1 MRSIFNFIKQ
11 GWFISLLGVIALSAI
26 IFFVFPLLLGDNE
39 NLNTII
45 YVSIAILFSIWTIV
59 YLIKYLKARRRNKAL
74 LDEMVE
80 EEIEIDPVQTQV
92 DDELNVLNDRLG
104 EALTELQGSKF
115 KTKNGDSKYL
125 YQLPW
130 YVILGPPGS
139 GKTTLLKNSNL
150 DSPLSEKF
158 GREAISGVGG
168 TRNCD
173 WWFAEE
179 AVLLDTAGRYTTQD
193 SNKEVDQKA
202 WLGFLNM
209 LKKNRP
215 RRPING
221 IIIAISLDELL
232 TSQRLLKHAKEI
244 RKRLQELYEQFNLT
258 LPVYLT
264 ITKSD
269 LLSGFSEFFYDLEQ
283 DERSQV
289 WGITF
294 TENNKAVSS
303 TLPLIE
309 TELNEL
315 EEQLHKK
322 VIYKLEKEIDLE
334 RRKKI
339 YAFPQQ
345 FGSIKNTINS
355 FANEIFSSSRY
366 QHEILLRGI
375 YFTSAEQTGTPID
388 KLLSTLSH
396 VFGFEQKPSTPF
408 QSVGKSY
415 FINNLLNKVIFQ
427 EADLAGVDEKHEKRK
442 KWIQRTALAS
452 ALLTI
457 LVGAGFW
464 FTSYSKN
471 NVYTEVVNK
480 NTSTLKDTLQNSTD
494 KGDLATAS
502 AILNRARNL
511 ATPQPEFL
519 ATLGLD
525 QKERLISEANNTYQD
540 LLKSRLLPQVVK
552 VLEEE
557 LLSNTSGTAKLFK
570 TLKSYLILSANHDEH
585 FEANKELI
593 KEIVNKAW
601 YRDYATSLS
610 PEQLNALSK
619 HMNIL
624 LITRPTQLS
633 QPLNK
638 DLISQTRAILERSK
652 LSGLVY
658 NQVKAQLLS
667 DSKLP
672 SFVLAGSRGVVPNAR
687 NVFQR
692 KSGTPLEEGIPGFYT
707 YNGYREFRKVSGE
720 LVESFLSDNWVLGN
734 ELAKVNLLDTQLEV
748 VGLYL
753 DEYQDVWDNLLQDIK
768 IKSPTSLKHAA
779 EITNILADPIQSPI
793 TRLLDEV
800 VEQTYLSKPLE
811 DSTGAG
817 SALGGKVAKQ
827 AAKQI
832 GFRAAS
838 RAGMVGQ
845 ILESSVST
853 EDLEKLAKSKTGKS
867 FDIVSAQFY
876 KIRRLRQTEN
886 GMDNF
891 DSTMKRLDGLS
902 TSLRNLTGTLA
913 DEMRNEQQRTVAQDL
928 EVLKT
933 IALRQPAPLGAWLL
947 EVRAE
952 IVSLLSGSVK
962 GTLNTQWK
970 TNISSFC
977 QSKLQGRY
985 PLQHNSP
992 RDIAIDD
999 FSDFFGPNGRIEVF
1013 FKQNLASS
1021 IDRTGEIWK
1030 WRGTGSSPISEDSLK
1045 QFQRADRIRKSFFPR
1060 GSQIPRINFTIKPV
1074 KISDNLS
1081 RVTLDVDG
1089 TSIVY
1094 ENGRANPVAMKW
1106 PGPKHAGYVSLESDN
1121 ADTGASSSGSK
1132 EGPWAIYQM
1141 FTRKGALK
1149 KIDDHNYR
1157 LIFQEGLN
1165 YMEFQ
1170 VSTTS
1175 SDNSFNILSDLTRF
1189 RCPKDLAK

>member
-1 MRSIFNFIKQ
+1 MRSILNFIKQ
-11 GWFISLLGVIALSAI
+11 GWFISLLGVIVLSAI
-26 IFFVFPLLLGDNE
+26 IFFVLPLFFGDYE
-39 NLNTII
+39 KINLII
-45 YVSIAILFSIWTIV
+45 YISIAVIFTIWAII
-59 YLIKYLKARRRNKAL
+59 YLVKYLKARKKNKEL
-74 LDEMVE
+74 LEDIAEDEPEV
-80 EEIEIDPVQTQV
+80 DPVQMQV
-92 DDELNVLNDRLG
+92 DDELGVLQGRLG

-115 KTKNGDSKYL
+115 KTHNGDSKYL

-130 YVILGPPGS
+130 YVIIGPPGS

-150 DSPLSEKF
+150 DSPLSDKF

-202 WLGFLNM
+202 WLGFLSM

-269 LLSGFSEFFYDLEQ
+269 LLSGFSEFFYDLEK

-294 TENNKAVSS
+294 TEDNKALS
-303 TLPLIE
+303 TPLPLVE
-309 TELNEL
+309 AELNEL

-322 VIYKLEKEIDLE
+322 VVYKLEKEIDLE

-345 FGSIKNTINS
+345 FGSIKKTVNS
-355 FANEIFSSSRY
+355 FVDEIFSSSRY

-427 EADLAGVDEKHEKRK
+427 EADLVGVDEKHENRKR
-442 KWIQRTALAS
+442 WFQRTALAT
-452 ALLTI
+452 ALLTT
-457 LVGAGFW
+457 LTGAGLW
-464 FTSYSKN
+464 FTSYTKN
-471 NVYTEVVNK
+471 NSYTDIVFK
-480 NTSTLKDTLQNSTD
+480 NTETLKETLENSREKD
-494 KGDLATAS
+494 DLVTAT

-511 ATPQPEFL
+511 ATPQPELL

-525 QKERLISEANNTYQD
+525 QKERLISEANNTYHD
-540 LLKSRLLPQVVK
+540 LLKSRLLPQIVK

-557 LLSNTSGTAKLFK
+557 LLNNKTSTANLFK
-570 TLKSYLILSANHDEH
+570 SLKSYLILSANHDEH
-585 FEANKELI
+585 FSANKDLI
-593 KEIVNKAW
+593 KEIVKKAW

-610 PEQLNALSK
+610 PEQLSALGQ
-619 HMNIL
+619 HMNVL
-624 LITRPTQLS
+624 LETRPTQLP
-633 QPLNK
+633 QPLDK
-638 DLISQTRAILERSK
+638 ALISQTRAILETSK
-652 LSGLVY
+652 LSGLIY
-658 NQVKAQLLS
+658 NQVKSQLLS
-667 DSKLP
+667 SSKLP

-687 NVFQR
+687 SVFQR

-707 YNGYREFRKVSGE
+707 YNGYREFRKVSGD
-720 LVESFLSDNWVLGN
+720 LVESFLADNWVLGN
-734 ELAKVNLLDTQLEV
+734 ELAKVNLVDTQLEV

-753 DEYQDVWDNLLQDIK
+753 EEYQDEWNNLLQDVK
-768 IKSPTSLKHAA
+768 IKSPSSLKHAA
-779 EITNILADPIQSPI
+779 EITNILADPVQSPI

-800 VEQTYLSKPLE
+800 VKQTYLSKPLE
-811 DSTGAG
+811 DAASPGGAV
-817 SALGGKVAKQ
+817 GGKVAKQ
-827 AAKQI
+827 TAKQLGYI
-832 GFRAAS
+832 AAANTG
-838 RAGMVGQ
+838 RIGQ
-845 ILESSVST
+845 ILESSIST
-853 EDLEKLAKSKTGKS
+853 DDLESLAKKKTGKS

-876 KIRRLRQTEN
+876 KIRRLRSEEGGQTFN
-886 GMDNF
+886 DAI
-891 DSTMKRLDGLS
+891 KRLDGLS
-902 TSLRNLTGTLA
+902 TSLRILTGTLA
-913 DEMRNEQQRTVAQDL
+913 DEMRNEQQRTVANDL
-928 EVLKT
+928 ETLKT

-952 IVSLLSGSVK
+952 IVSLLSGNVK
-962 GTLNTQWK
+962 GILNTQWK

-977 QSKLQGRY
+977 QGKLQGRY

-992 RDIAIDD
+992 KDIAIDD
-999 FSDFFGPNGRIEVF
+999 FSEFFGPNGRIEVF

-1021 IDRTGEIWK
+1021 IDRTSSIWK
-1030 WRGTGSSPISEDSLK
+1030 WRGTGPSPISDETLS
-1045 QFQRADRIRKSFFPR
+1045 QFQRADRIKKSFFPR
-1060 GSQIPRINFTIKPV
+1060 GSQIPTISFTIKPV

-1089 TSIVY
+1089 TSLVY

-1141 FTRKGALK
+1141 FTRKGRLIK
-1149 KIDDHNYR
+1149 KDDHTYR
-1157 LIFQEGLN
+1157 LIFKEGLN
-1165 YMEFQ
+1165 YIEFQ

-1175 SDNSFNILSDLTRF
+1175 SDNSFNMLSDLTKF
-1189 RCPKDLAK
+1189 RCPTDLAK

>member
-1 MRSIFNFIKQ
+1 M
-11 GWFISLLGVIALSAI
+11 
-26 IFFVFPLLLGDNE
+26 
-39 NLNTII
+39 
-45 YVSIAILFSIWTIV
+45 FSIWAIV
-59 YLIKYLKARRRNKAL
+59 YLVKYLKARKKNKEL
-74 LDEMVE
+74 LEDIAE
-80 EEIEIDPVQTQV
+80 EEPEIDPIQMQV
-92 DDELNVLNDRLG
+92 DDELGVLQGRLG

-115 KTKNGDSKYL
+115 KTHNGDSKYL

-130 YVILGPPGS
+130 YVIIGPPGS

-202 WLGFLNM
+202 WLGFLSM

-269 LLSGFSEFFYDLEQ
+269 LLSGFSEFFYDLEK

-294 TENNKAVSS
+294 TEDNKALS
-303 TLPLIE
+303 TPLPLVE
-309 TELNEL
+309 AELNEL

-322 VIYKLEKEIDLE
+322 VVYKLEKEIDLE

-345 FGSIKNTINS
+345 FGSIKKTVNS
-355 FANEIFSSSRY
+355 FVDEIFSSSRY

-427 EADLAGVDEKHEKRK
+427 EADLVGVDEKHENRKR
-442 KWIQRTALAS
+442 WFQRSALAT
-452 ALLTI
+452 ALLTT
-457 LVGAGFW
+457 LVGAGLW
-464 FTSYSKN
+464 FTSYTKN
-471 NVYTEVVNK
+471 NSYTDIVFK
-480 NTSTLKDTLQNSTD
+480 NTETLKDTLESSRD
-494 KGDLATAS
+494 KDDLVTAT

-525 QKERLISEANNTYQD
+525 QKERLISEADNTYHD
-540 LLKSRLLPQVVK
+540 LLTSRLLPQIVK

-557 LLSNTSGTAKLFK
+557 LLNNKASTANLFK
-570 TLKSYLILSANHDEH
+570 SLKSYLILSANHDEH
-585 FEANKELI
+585 FSANKELI
-593 KEIVNKAW
+593 KEIVKKAW
-601 YRDYATSLS
+601 YRDYATSIS
-610 PEQLNALSK
+610 PEQLSALGQ
-619 HMNIL
+619 HMNVL
-624 LITRPTQLS
+624 LETRPTQLP
-633 QPLNK
+633 QPLDK
-638 DLISQTRAILERSK
+638 ALISQTRAILEASK
-652 LSGLVY
+652 LSGLIY
-658 NQVKAQLLS
+658 NQVKSQLLS
-667 DSKLP
+667 SSKLP

-687 NVFQR
+687 SVFQR

-707 YNGYREFRKVSGE
+707 YDGYREFRKVSGE
-720 LVESFLSDNWVLGN
+720 LVESFLADNWVLGN
-734 ELAKVNLLDTQLEV
+734 ELAKVNLVDTQLEV

-753 DEYQDVWDNLLQDIK
+753 EEYKDEWNNLLQDIK
-768 IKSPTSLKHAA
+768 IKSPSNLKHAA
-779 EITNILADPIQSPI
+779 EITNILADPVQSPI

-800 VEQTYLSKPLE
+800 IKQTYLSKPLE
-811 DSTGAG
+811 DASSAG
-817 SALGGKVAKQ
+817 GNLGGKIAKQ
-827 AAKQI
+827 AVRQSAY
-832 GFRAAS
+832 RAAS
-838 RAGMVGQ
+838 RTGMVGQ
-845 ILESSVST
+845 ILESAVSA
-853 EDLEKLAKSKTGKS
+853 EDLEALSQKKTGKS

-876 KIRRLRQTEN
+876 KIRHLRSERGSETFE
-886 GMDNF
+886 
-891 DSTMKRLDGLS
+891 TVIKRLDGLS
-902 TSLRNLTGTLA
+902 TSLRILTGTLA
-913 DEMRNEQQRTVAQDL
+913 DEMRNEQQRTVAKDL
-928 EVLKT
+928 ETLKT

-952 IVSLLSGSVK
+952 IVSLLSGNVK
-962 GTLNTQWK
+962 GILNTQWK

-977 QSKLQGRY
+977 QGKLQGRY

-992 RDIAIDD
+992 KDIAIDD
-999 FSDFFGPNGRIEVF
+999 FSEFFGPNGRIEVF

-1021 IDRTGEIWK
+1021 IDRTGAIWK
-1030 WRGTGSSPISEDSLK
+1030 WRGTGPSPISDKTLG
-1045 QFQRADRIRKSFFPR
+1045 QFQRADRIKKAFFPR
-1060 GSQIPRINFTIKPV
+1060 GSQIPTIRFTIKPI

-1089 TSIVY
+1089 TSLVY
-1094 ENGRANPVAMKW
+1094 ENGRAKPVAMKW

-1121 ADTGASSSGSK
+1121 ADTGAASSSSK

-1141 FTRKGALK
+1141 FTRKGRLIK
-1149 KIDDHNYR
+1149 KDDHTYR
-1157 LIFQEGLN
+1157 LIFKEGLN

-1175 SDNSFNILSDLTRF
+1175 SDNSFNMLSDLTKF
-1189 RCPKDLAK
+1189 KCPTDLAQ

>member
-1 MRSIFNFIKQ
+1 MRSILNFIKQ

-26 IFFVFPLLLGDNE
+26 IFFVLPLFFGDYE
-39 NLNTII
+39 KLNLII
-45 YVSIAILFSIWTIV
+45 YISIAVIFSIWAIV
-59 YLIKYLKARRRNKAL
+59 YLIKYLKARKKNKEL
-74 LDEMVE
+74 LDDIAEDE
-80 EEIEIDPVQTQV
+80 AEIDPVQMQV
-92 DDELNVLNDRLG
+92 DDELGVLQGRLG

-115 KTKNGDSKYL
+115 KTHNGDSKYL

-130 YVILGPPGS
+130 YVIIGPPGS

-202 WLGFLNM
+202 WLGFLGM

-269 LLSGFSEFFYDLEQ
+269 LLSGFSEFFYDLER

-289 WGITF
+289 WGVTF
-294 TENNKAVSS
+294 TEDNKALSS
-303 TLPLIE
+303 PLPLLE
-309 TELNEL
+309 AELNEL

-322 VIYKLEKEIDLE
+322 VVYKLEKEIDLE

-345 FGSIKNTINS
+345 FGSIKKTVNS
-355 FANEIFSSSRY
+355 FVDEIFSSSRY

-396 VFGFEQKPSTPF
+396 VFGFEQKPNTPF

-427 EADLAGVDEKHEKRK
+427 EADLVGVDEKHENRKR
-442 KWIQRTALAS
+442 WFQRTALAT
-452 ALLTI
+452 ALLTT
-457 LVGAGFW
+457 LVGTGLW
-464 FTSYSKN
+464 FTSYTKNNSYTDIVSKN
-471 NVYTEVVNK
+471 TETLK
-480 NTSTLKDTLQNSTD
+480 NTLKSSRD
-494 KGDLATAS
+494 KDDLVTAA

-525 QKERLISEANNTYQD
+525 QKARLISEADNTYHD
-540 LLKSRLLPQVVK
+540 LLTSRLLPQIVK

-557 LLSNTSGTAKLFK
+557 LLNNKTSTANLFK
-570 TLKSYLILSANHDEH
+570 SLKSYLILSSNHDEH
-585 FEANKELI
+585 FIANKELI
-593 KEIVNKAW
+593 KEIVKKAW

-610 PEQLNALSK
+610 PEQLSALGQ
-619 HMNIL
+619 HMDVL
-624 LITRPTQLS
+624 LETRPTQLP
-633 QPLNK
+633 QPLDK
-638 DLISQTRAILERSK
+638 ALISSTRAILEKSK
-652 LSGLVY
+652 LSGLIY
-658 NQVKAQLLS
+658 NQVKSQLLS
-667 DSKLP
+667 NSKLP

-687 NVFQR
+687 SVFQR

-707 YNGYREFRKVSGE
+707 YDGYREFRKVSGE
-720 LVESFLSDNWVLGN
+720 LVESFLADNWVLGN
-734 ELAKVNLLDTQLEV
+734 ELAKVNLVDTQLEV
-748 VGLYL
+748 IGLYL
-753 DEYQDVWDNLLQDIK
+753 EEYQDEWNNLLQDIK
-768 IKSPTSLKHAA
+768 IKSPSSLKHAA
-779 EITNILADPIQSPI
+779 EITNILADPVQSPI

-800 VEQTYLSKPLE
+800 VKQTYLSKPLE
-811 DSTGAG
+811 DASSAGGAM
-817 SALGGKVAKQ
+817 GGKIAKQ
-827 AAKQI
+827 AAKQV
-832 GFRAAS
+832 GYRAA
-838 RAGMVGQ
+838 AGTGMIGQ
-845 ILESSVST
+845 ILESSIST
-853 EDLEKLAKSKTGKS
+853 DDLESLAKSKTGKS

-876 KIRRLRQTEN
+876 KIRRLRSEEGGQTFS
-886 GMDNF
+886 DAI
-891 DSTMKRLDGLS
+891 KRLDGLS
-902 TSLRNLTGTLA
+902 TSLRILTGTLA
-913 DEMRNEQQRTVAQDL
+913 DEMRNEQQRTVANDL
-928 EVLKT
+928 ETLKT

-952 IVSLLSGSVK
+952 IVSLLSGNVK
-962 GTLNTQWK
+962 GILNTQWK

-977 QSKLQGRY
+977 QGKLQGRY

-992 RDIAIDD
+992 KDIAIDD
-999 FSDFFGPNGRIEVF
+999 FSEFFGPNGRIEVF

-1021 IDRTGEIWK
+1021 IDRTGAVWK
-1030 WRGTGSSPISEDSLK
+1030 WRGTGPSPISEETLS
-1045 QFQRADRIRKSFFPR
+1045 QFQRADRIKKAFFPR
-1060 GSQIPRINFTIKPV
+1060 GSQIPIIRFTIKPV

-1089 TSIVY
+1089 TSLIY
-1094 ENGRANPVAMKW
+1094 ENGRAKPVAMKW

-1121 ADTGASSSGSK
+1121 ADTGAASSGSK
-1132 EGPWAIYQM
+1132 EGPWALYQM
-1141 FTRKGALK
+1141 FTRKGRLIK
-1149 KIDDHNYR
+1149 KDDHTYR
-1157 LIFQEGLN
+1157 LIFKEGLN

-1175 SDNSFNILSDLTRF
+1175 SDNSFNMLSDLTKF
-1189 RCPKDLAK
+1189 RCPKDLAQ

>member
-1 MRSIFNFIKQ
+1 M
-11 GWFISLLGVIALSAI
+11 
-26 IFFVFPLLLGDNE
+26 
-39 NLNTII
+39 
-45 YVSIAILFSIWTIV
+45 FSIWAIV
-59 YLIKYLKARRRNKAL
+59 YLVKYLKARKKNKEL
-74 LDEMVE
+74 LEDIAE
-80 EEIEIDPVQTQV
+80 EEPEIDPIQMQV
-92 DDELNVLNDRLG
+92 DDELGVLQGRLG

-115 KTKNGDSKYL
+115 KTHNGDSKYL

-130 YVILGPPGS
+130 YVIIGPPGS

-202 WLGFLNM
+202 WLGFLSM

-269 LLSGFSEFFYDLEQ
+269 LLSGFSEFFYDLEK

-294 TENNKAVSS
+294 TEDNKALS
-303 TLPLIE
+303 TPLPLVE
-309 TELNEL
+309 AELNEL

-322 VIYKLEKEIDLE
+322 VVYKLEKEIDLE

-345 FGSIKNTINS
+345 FGSIKKTVNS
-355 FANEIFSSSRY
+355 FVDEIFSSSRY

-427 EADLAGVDEKHEKRK
+427 EADLVGVDEKHENRKR
-442 KWIQRTALAS
+442 WFQRTALAT
-452 ALLTI
+452 ALLTT
-457 LVGAGFW
+457 LVGAGLW
-464 FTSYSKN
+464 FTSYTKN
-471 NVYTEVVNK
+471 KSYTDIVFK
-480 NTSTLKDTLQNSTD
+480 NTETLKDTLESSRD
-494 KGDLATAS
+494 KDDLVTAT

-525 QKERLISEANNTYQD
+525 QKERLISEADNTYHD
-540 LLKSRLLPQVVK
+540 LLTSRLLPQIVK

-557 LLSNTSGTAKLFK
+557 LLNNKASTANLFK
-570 TLKSYLILSANHDEH
+570 SLKSYLILSANHDEH
-585 FEANKELI
+585 FSANKELI
-593 KEIVNKAW
+593 KEIVKKAW
-601 YRDYATSLS
+601 YRDYATSIS
-610 PEQLNALSK
+610 PEQLSALGQ
-619 HMNIL
+619 HMNVL
-624 LITRPTQLS
+624 LETRPTQLP
-633 QPLNK
+633 QPLDK
-638 DLISQTRAILERSK
+638 ALISQTRAILEASK
-652 LSGLVY
+652 LSGLIY
-658 NQVKAQLLS
+658 NQVKSQLLS
-667 DSKLP
+667 SSKLP

-687 NVFQR
+687 SVFQR

-707 YNGYREFRKVSGE
+707 YDGYREFRKVSGE
-720 LVESFLSDNWVLGN
+720 LVESFLADNWVLGN
-734 ELAKVNLLDTQLEV
+734 ELAKVNLVDTQLEV

-753 DEYQDVWDNLLQDIK
+753 EEYKDEWNNLLQDIK
-768 IKSPTSLKHAA
+768 IKSPSNLKHAA
-779 EITNILADPIQSPI
+779 EITNILADPVQSPI

-800 VEQTYLSKPLE
+800 IKQTYLSKPLE
-811 DSTGAG
+811 DASSAG
-817 SALGGKVAKQ
+817 GNLGGKIAKQ
-827 AAKQI
+827 AVRQSAY
-832 GFRAAS
+832 RAAS
-838 RAGMVGQ
+838 RTGMVGQ
-845 ILESSVST
+845 ILESAVSA
-853 EDLEKLAKSKTGKS
+853 EDLEALSQKKTGKS

-876 KIRRLRQTEN
+876 KIRHLRSERGSETFE
-886 GMDNF
+886 
-891 DSTMKRLDGLS
+891 TVIKRLDGLS
-902 TSLRNLTGTLA
+902 TSLRILTGTLA
-913 DEMRNEQQRTVAQDL
+913 DEMRNEQQRTVAKDL
-928 EVLKT
+928 ETLKT

-952 IVSLLSGSVK
+952 IVSLLSGNVK
-962 GTLNTQWK
+962 GILNTQWK

-977 QSKLQGRY
+977 QGKLQGRY

-992 RDIAIDD
+992 KDIAIDD
-999 FSDFFGPNGRIEVF
+999 FSEFFGPNGRIEVF

-1021 IDRTGEIWK
+1021 IDRTGAIWK
-1030 WRGTGSSPISEDSLK
+1030 WRGTGPSPISDKTLG
-1045 QFQRADRIRKSFFPR
+1045 QFQRADRIKKAFFPR
-1060 GSQIPRINFTIKPV
+1060 GSQIPTIRFTIKPI

-1089 TSIVY
+1089 TSLVY
-1094 ENGRANPVAMKW
+1094 ENGRAKPVAMKW

-1121 ADTGASSSGSK
+1121 ADTGAASSSSK

-1141 FTRKGALK
+1141 FTRKGRLIK
-1149 KIDDHNYR
+1149 KDDHTYR
-1157 LIFQEGLN
+1157 LIFKEGLN

-1175 SDNSFNILSDLTRF
+1175 SDNYFNMLSDLTKF
-1189 RCPKDLAK
+1189 RCPTDLAK

>member
-11 GWFISLLGVIALSAI
+11 GWFLSLLGVIALSAI
-26 IFFVFPLLLGDNE
+26 IFFVLPIFFGDYE
-39 NLNTII
+39 KLNLII
-45 YVSIAILFSIWTIV
+45 YISIAVLFSIWAIV
-59 YLIKYLKARRRNKAL
+59 YLVKYLKARKKNKEL
-74 LDEMVE
+74 LEDMAEDEP
-80 EEIEIDPVQTQV
+80 EIDPVQMQV
-92 DDELNVLNDRLG
+92 DDELGVLQSRLG

-115 KTKNGDSKYL
+115 KTQNGDSKYL

-130 YVILGPPGS
+130 YVIIGPPGS

-158 GREAISGVGG
+158 GRDAISGVGG

-202 WLGFLNM
+202 WLGFLDM
-209 LKKNRP
+209 LKRNRP

-269 LLSGFSEFFYDLEQ
+269 LLSGFSEFFYDLEK

-289 WGITF
+289 WGVTF
-294 TENNKAVSS
+294 TDDNKALQSPI
-303 TLPLIE
+303 PLIE
-309 TELNEL
+309 AELNEL

-322 VIYKLEKEIDLE
+322 VVYKLEKEIDLE

-345 FGSIKNTINS
+345 FGSIKKTINS
-355 FANEIFSSSRY
+355 FVDEIFSSSRY

-408 QSVGKSY
+408 SSVGKSY

-427 EADLAGVDEKHEKRK
+427 EADLVGVDEKHERRKR
-442 KWIQRTALAS
+442 WFQRTALATG
-452 ALLTI
+452 LLAT
-457 LVGAGFW
+457 LVGAGLW
-464 FTSYSKN
+464 FTSFTKN
-471 NVYTEVVNK
+471 NNYTDIVAK
-480 NTSTLKDTLQNSTD
+480 NTETLKVTLKNSRD
-494 KGDLATAS
+494 KDDLVTAA
-502 AILNRARNL
+502 AILNRAKNL

-525 QKERLISEANNTYQD
+525 QKERLISEADNTYRD
-540 LLKSRLLPQVVK
+540 LLKSRLLPQIVK

-557 LLSNTSGTAKLFK
+557 LLNNKTSTANLFK
-570 TLKSYLILSANHDEH
+570 SLKSYLILSANHDEH
-585 FEANKELI
+585 FSANKELI
-593 KEIVNKAW
+593 KEIVRKAW
-601 YRDYATSLS
+601 FRDFSTSIS
-610 PEQLNALSK
+610 PEQLSALGGHMNAL
-619 HMNIL
+619 L
-624 LITRPTQLS
+624 ETRPTQLP
-633 QPLNK
+633 QPLDK
-638 DLISQTRAILERSK
+638 ALISQTRAILERSK

-667 DSKLP
+667 SSKLP

-707 YNGYREFRKVSGE
+707 YEGYQEFRKVSGQ
-720 LVESFLSDNWVLGN
+720 LVESFLADNWVLGN
-734 ELAKVNLLDTQLEV
+734 ELAKVNLVDTQLEV
-748 VGLYL
+748 IGLYL
-753 DEYQDVWDNLLQDIK
+753 DEYQDVWNNLLQDIK
-768 IKSPTSLKHAA
+768 IKSPSSLKHAA
-779 EITNILADPIQSPI
+779 EITNILADPVQSPI

-800 VEQTYLSKPLE
+800 IKQTYLSKPLE
-811 DSTGAG
+811 KSASAG
-817 SALGGKVAKQ
+817 GALGGKIAKQ
-827 AAKQI
+827 TGKQL
-832 GFRAAS
+832 GYRAA
-838 RAGMVGQ
+838 ANTGMIGQ
-845 ILESSVST
+845 ILESSIST
-853 EDLEKLAKSKTGKS
+853 DDLEALSKEKTGKS
-867 FDIVSAQFY
+867 FDIVSAQFH
-876 KIRRLRQTEN
+876 KIRLLRSERGGETFN
-886 GMDNF
+886 DAI
-891 DSTMKRLDGLS
+891 KRLDGLS
-902 TSLRNLTGTLA
+902 TSLRILTGPLA
-913 DEMRNEQQRTVAQDL
+913 DEMRNEQQRTVAKDL
-928 EVLKT
+928 ETLKR
-933 IALRQPAPLGAWLL
+933 IALRQPPPLGAWLL

-952 IVSLLSGSVK
+952 IVSLLSGNVK
-962 GTLNTQWK
+962 GILNTQWK

-977 QSKLQGRY
+977 QGKLQGRY

-992 RDIAIDD
+992 KEIAIDD
-999 FSDFFGPNGRIEVF
+999 FSEFFGPKGRLEVF

-1021 IDRTGEIWK
+1021 IDRTGAIWK
-1030 WRGTGSSPISEDSLK
+1030 WRGTGPSPISEATLG
-1045 QFQRADRIRKSFFPR
+1045 QFQRADRIRKAFFPR
-1060 GSQIPRINFTIKPV
+1060 GSQTPTISFTIKPV
-1074 KISDNLS
+1074 KISDNLN
-1081 RVTLDVDG
+1081 RVALDVDG
-1089 TSIVY
+1089 TTLIY
-1094 ENGRANPVAMKW
+1094 QNGRAKPVAMKW
-1106 PGPKHAGYVSLESDN
+1106 PGPKRAGYVTLESDN
-1121 ADTGASSSGSK
+1121 ASTGASSSISK

-1141 FTRKGALK
+1141 FTRKGRLIK
-1149 KIDDHNYR
+1149 KDEHTYR
-1157 LIFQEGLN
+1157 LIFKEGLN

-1175 SDNSFNILSDLTRF
+1175 SDNSFNMLSDLTKF
-1189 RCPKDLAK
+1189 RCPTDLAK

>member
-1 MRSIFNFIKQ
+1 MRSIINFIKQ
-11 GWFISLLGVIALSAI
+11 GWFLSLLGVIVLSAI
-26 IFFVFPLLLGDNE
+26 IFFVLPLLFGTYE
-39 NLNTII
+39 NLNIII
-45 YVSIAILFSIWTIV
+45 YISIAIIFSIWAIV
-59 YLIKYLKARRRNKAL
+59 YLVKYLKARKKNKEL
-74 LDEMVE
+74 LEDITEDEPD
-80 EEIEIDPVQTQV
+80 IDPVQMQV
-92 DDELNVLNDRLG
+92 DDELGVLQGRLG

-115 KTKNGDSKYL
+115 KAQNGDSKYL

-130 YVILGPPGS
+130 YVIIGPPGS

-158 GREAISGVGG
+158 GRDAISGVGG

-294 TENNKAVSS
+294 TEDNKALS
-303 TLPLIE
+303 TPLPLVE
-309 TELNEL
+309 AELNEL

-322 VIYKLEKEIDLE
+322 VVYKLEKEIDLE

-345 FGSIKNTINS
+345 FGSIKKTINS
-355 FANEIFSSSRY
+355 FVDEIFSSSRY

-408 QSVGKSY
+408 SSIGKSY

-427 EADLAGVDEKHEKRK
+427 EADLVGVDEKHERRKR
-442 KWIQRTALAS
+442 WIQRTALAS
-452 ALLTI
+452 GLLTI
-457 LVGAGFW
+457 LIGSSLW
-464 FTSYSKN
+464 LTSYTKN
-471 NVYTEVVNK
+471 NSYTDIVKK
-480 NTSTLKDTLQNSTD
+480 NTETLAVTLKNSRD
-494 KGDLATAS
+494 KDDLVTAA
-502 AILNRARNL
+502 AILNRAKNL

-525 QKERLISEANNTYQD
+525 QKKRLMSEADNTYRD
-540 LLKSRLLPQVVK
+540 LLKSRLLPQLVK

-557 LLSNTSGTAKLFK
+557 LLNNKTSTANLFK
-570 TLKSYLILSANHDEH
+570 SLKSYLVLSVNHDKH
-585 FEANKELI
+585 FTANKELI
-593 KEIVNKAW
+593 KEIVRKAW
-601 YRDYATSLS
+601 YRDFATSLS
-610 PEQLNALSK
+610 PEQLSALGG
-619 HMNIL
+619 HMDAL
-624 LITRPTQLS
+624 LETRPTQLP
-633 QPLNK
+633 QPLDK
-638 DLISQTRAILERSK
+638 ALISHTRAILERSK

-658 NQVKAQLLS
+658 NQVKTQLLS
-667 DSKLP
+667 NSKLP
-672 SFVLAGSRGVVPNAR
+672 SFVLAGSRGIIPNAR

-707 YNGYREFRKVSGE
+707 YKGYQEFRKVSGQ
-720 LVESFLSDNWVLGN
+720 LVEDFLADNWVLGN
-734 ELAKVNLLDTQLEV
+734 ELAKINLVDTQLEV
-748 VGLYL
+748 IGLYL
-753 DEYQDVWDNLLQDIK
+753 DEYQDVWNNLLQDIK
-768 IKSPTSLKHAA
+768 IKSPSSLKHAA
-779 EITNILADPIQSPI
+779 EITNILADPVQSPI

-800 VEQTYLSKPLE
+800 VKQTYLSKPLE
-811 DSTGAG
+811 KSSSPGGAI
-817 SALGGKVAKQ
+817 GGKVAKQ
-827 AAKQI
+827 TAKQI
-832 GFRAAS
+832 GYIAS
-838 RAGMVGQ
+838 ANTGRIGQ
-845 ILESSVST
+845 ILESSIST
-853 EDLEKLAKSKTGKS
+853 EDLETLAKEKTGKS

-876 KIRRLRQTEN
+876 KIRRLREEGGSQTYK
-886 GMDNF
+886 DAI
-891 DSTMKRLDGLS
+891 KRLDGLS
-902 TSLRNLTGTLA
+902 TSLRILTGALA
-913 DEMRNEQQRTVAQDL
+913 DEMRNEQQRTVAKDL

-933 IALRQPAPLGAWLL
+933 IALRQPPPLGAWLL

-952 IVSLLSGSVK
+952 IVSLLSGNVK
-962 GTLNTQWK
+962 GILNTQWK

-977 QSKLQGRY
+977 QGKLQGRY
-985 PLQHNSP
+985 PLQHNAP
-992 RDIAIDD
+992 KEVAIDD
-999 FSDFFGPNGRIEVF
+999 FSEFFGPGGRLEVF

-1021 IDRTGEIWK
+1021 IDKTGSVWK
-1030 WRGTGSSPISEDSLK
+1030 WRGSGPSPISEATLG
-1045 QFQRADRIRKSFFPR
+1045 QFQRADRIRKAFFPR
-1060 GSQIPRINFTIKPV
+1060 GSQVPMISFTIKPV

-1089 TSIVY
+1089 TLLNY
-1094 ENGRANPVAMKW
+1094 QNGRAKPVAMKW
-1106 PGPKHAGYVSLESDN
+1106 PGPKRAGYITLESDN
-1121 ADTGASSSGSK
+1121 ANTGASSSGSK

-1141 FTRKGALK
+1141 FTRKGRLI
-1149 KIDDHNYR
+1149 KIDEHTYR
-1157 LIFQEGLN
+1157 LIFKEGLN

-1175 SDNSFNILSDLTRF
+1175 SDNSFNMLADLTKF
-1189 RCPKDLAK
+1189 RCPTDLAQ

>member
-1 MRSIFNFIKQ
+1 MRSILNFIKQ
-11 GWFISLLGVIALSAI
+11 GWFISLLGVIVLSAI
-26 IFFVFPLLLGDNE
+26 IFFVLPLFFGDYE
-39 NLNTII
+39 KINLII
-45 YVSIAILFSIWTIV
+45 YISIAVIFTIWAII
-59 YLIKYLKARRRNKAL
+59 YLVKYLKARKKNKEL
-74 LDEMVE
+74 LEDIAEDEPEV
-80 EEIEIDPVQTQV
+80 DPVQMQV
-92 DDELNVLNDRLG
+92 DDELGVLQGRLG

-115 KTKNGDSKYL
+115 KTHNGDSKYL

-130 YVILGPPGS
+130 YVIIGPPGS

-150 DSPLSEKF
+150 DSPLSDKF

-202 WLGFLNM
+202 WLGFLSM

-269 LLSGFSEFFYDLEQ
+269 LLSGFSEFFYDLEK

-294 TENNKAVSS
+294 TEDNKALS
-303 TLPLIE
+303 TPLPLVE
-309 TELNEL
+309 AELNEL

-322 VIYKLEKEIDLE
+322 VVYKLEKEIDLE

-345 FGSIKNTINS
+345 FGSIKKTVNS
-355 FANEIFSSSRY
+355 FVDEIFSSSRY

-427 EADLAGVDEKHEKRK
+427 EADLVGVDEKHENRKR
-442 KWIQRTALAS
+442 WFQRTALAT
-452 ALLTI
+452 ALLTT
-457 LVGAGFW
+457 LTGAGLW
-464 FTSYSKN
+464 FTSYTKN
-471 NVYTEVVNK
+471 NSYTDIVFK
-480 NTSTLKDTLQNSTD
+480 NTETLKETLENSREKD
-494 KGDLATAS
+494 DLVTAT

-525 QKERLISEANNTYQD
+525 QKERLISEANNTYHD
-540 LLKSRLLPQVVK
+540 LLKSRLLPQIVK

-557 LLSNTSGTAKLFK
+557 LLNNKTSTANLFK
-570 TLKSYLILSANHDEH
+570 SLKSYLILSANHDEH
-585 FEANKELI
+585 FSANKDLI
-593 KEIVNKAW
+593 KEIVKKAW

-610 PEQLNALSK
+610 PEQLSALGQ
-619 HMNIL
+619 HMNVL
-624 LITRPTQLS
+624 LETRPTQLP
-633 QPLNK
+633 QPLDK
-638 DLISQTRAILERSK
+638 ALISQTRAILETSK
-652 LSGLVY
+652 LSGLIY
-658 NQVKAQLLS
+658 NQVKSQLLS
-667 DSKLP
+667 SSKLP

-687 NVFQR
+687 SVFQR

-707 YNGYREFRKVSGE
+707 YNGYREFRKVSGD
-720 LVESFLSDNWVLGN
+720 LVESFLADNWVLGN
-734 ELAKVNLLDTQLEV
+734 ELAKVNLVDTQLEV

-753 DEYQDVWDNLLQDIK
+753 EEYQDEWNNLLQDVK
-768 IKSPTSLKHAA
+768 IKSPSSLKHAA
-779 EITNILADPIQSPI
+779 EITNILADPVQSPI

-800 VEQTYLSKPLE
+800 VKQTYLSKPLE
-811 DSTGAG
+811 DAASPGGAV
-817 SALGGKVAKQ
+817 GGKVAKQ
-827 AAKQI
+827 TAKQLGYI
-832 GFRAAS
+832 AAANTG
-838 RAGMVGQ
+838 RIGQ
-845 ILESSVST
+845 ILESSIST
-853 EDLEKLAKSKTGKS
+853 DDLESLAKKKTGKS

-876 KIRRLRQTEN
+876 KIRRLRSEEGGQTFN
-886 GMDNF
+886 DAI
-891 DSTMKRLDGLS
+891 KRLDGLS
-902 TSLRNLTGTLA
+902 TSLRILTGTLA
-913 DEMRNEQQRTVAQDL
+913 DEMRNEQQRTVANDL
-928 EVLKT
+928 ETLKT

-952 IVSLLSGSVK
+952 IVSLLSGNVK
-962 GTLNTQWK
+962 GILNTQWK

-977 QSKLQGRY
+977 QGKLQGRY

-992 RDIAIDD
+992 KDIAIDD
-999 FSDFFGPNGRIEVF
+999 FSEFFGPNGRIEVF

-1021 IDRTGEIWK
+1021 IDRTSSIWK
-1030 WRGTGSSPISEDSLK
+1030 WRGTGPSPISDETLS
-1045 QFQRADRIRKSFFPR
+1045 QFQRADRIKKSFFPR
-1060 GSQIPRINFTIKPV
+1060 GSQIPTISFTIKPV

-1089 TSIVY
+1089 TSLVY

-1141 FTRKGALK
+1141 FTRKGRLIK
-1149 KIDDHNYR
+1149 KDDHTYR
-1157 LIFQEGLN
+1157 LIFKEGLN
-1165 YMEFQ
+1165 YIEFQ

-1175 SDNSFNILSDLTRF
+1175 SDNSFNMLSDLTKF
-1189 RCPKDLAK
+1189 RCPTDLAK

>member
-1 MRSIFNFIKQ
+1 MRSILNFIKQ

-26 IFFVFPLLLGDNE
+26 IFFVLPLLFGDYE
-39 NLNTII
+39 KLNLII
-45 YVSIAILFSIWTIV
+45 YISIAIIFSIWAIV
-59 YLIKYLKARRRNKAL
+59 YLVKYLKARKKNKEL
-74 LDEMVE
+74 LENIAE
-80 EEIEIDPVQTQV
+80 EEPEIDPVQLQV
-92 DDELNVLNDRLG
+92 DDELGVLQGRLG

-115 KTKNGDSKYL
+115 KTHNGDSKYL

-130 YVILGPPGS
+130 YVIIGPPGS

-202 WLGFLNM
+202 WLGFLSM

-283 DERSQV
+283 DERNQV

-294 TENNKAVSS
+294 TEDNKALS
-303 TLPLIE
+303 TPLPLVE
-309 TELNEL
+309 AELNEL

-322 VIYKLEKEIDLE
+322 VVYKLEKEIDLE

-345 FGSIKNTINS
+345 FGSIKKTVNS
-355 FANEIFSSSRY
+355 FVDEIFSSSRY

-427 EADLAGVDEKHEKRK
+427 EADLVGVDEKHENRKR
-442 KWIQRTALAS
+442 WFQRSALAT
-452 ALLTI
+452 ALLTT
-457 LVGAGFW
+457 LVGAGLW
-464 FTSYSKN
+464 FTSYTKN
-471 NVYTEVVNK
+471 NSYTDIVFK
-480 NTSTLKDTLQNSTD
+480 NTETLKDTLESSRD
-494 KGDLATAS
+494 KDDLVTAT

-525 QKERLISEANNTYQD
+525 QKERLISEADNTYHD
-540 LLKSRLLPQVVK
+540 LLTSRLLPQVVK

-557 LLSNTSGTAKLFK
+557 LLNNKASTANLFQS
-570 TLKSYLILSANHDEH
+570 LKSYLILSANHDEH
-585 FEANKELI
+585 FSANKELI
-593 KEIVNKAW
+593 KEIVKKAW

-610 PEQLNALSK
+610 PEQLSALGQ
-619 HMNIL
+619 HMNVL
-624 LITRPTQLS
+624 LETRPTQLS
-633 QPLNK
+633 QPLDK
-638 DLISQTRAILERSK
+638 ALISQTRAILERSK
-652 LSGLVY
+652 LSGLIY
-658 NQVKAQLLS
+658 NQVKSQLLS

-687 NVFQR
+687 SVFQR

-720 LVESFLSDNWVLGN
+720 LVESFLADNWVLGN
-734 ELAKVNLLDTQLEV
+734 ELAKVNLVDTQLEV

-753 DEYQDVWDNLLQDIK
+753 EEYQDEWNNLLQDIK
-768 IKSPTSLKHAA
+768 IKSPSSLKHAA
-779 EITNILADPIQSPI
+779 EITNILADPVQSPI

-800 VEQTYLSKPLE
+800 VKQTYLSKPLE
-811 DSTGAG
+811 DASSPGGAV
-817 SALGGKVAKQ
+817 GGKVAKQ
-827 AAKQI
+827 TAKQLGYI
-832 GFRAAS
+832 AAANTG
-838 RAGMVGQ
+838 RIGQ
-845 ILESSVST
+845 ILESSIST
-853 EDLEKLAKSKTGKS
+853 DDLESLAKSKTGKS

-876 KIRRLRQTEN
+876 KIRRLRSEEGEQTFS
-886 GMDNF
+886 DAI
-891 DSTMKRLDGLS
+891 KRLDGLS
-902 TSLRNLTGTLA
+902 TSLRMLTGTLA
-913 DEMRNEQQRTVAQDL
+913 DEMRNEQQRTVANDL
-928 EVLKT
+928 ETLKT

-952 IVSLLSGSVK
+952 IASLLSGNVK
-962 GTLNTQWK
+962 GILNTQWK

-977 QSKLQGRY
+977 QGKLQGRY

-992 RDIAIDD
+992 KDIAIDD
-999 FSDFFGPNGRIEVF
+999 FSEFFGPNGRIEVF

-1021 IDRTGEIWK
+1021 IDRTGAIWR
-1030 WRGTGSSPISEDSLK
+1030 WRGTGPSPISDETLS
-1045 QFQRADRIRKSFFPR
+1045 QFQRADRIKKAFFPR
-1060 GSQIPRINFTIKPV
+1060 GSQIPIISFTIKPI

-1089 TSIVY
+1089 TSLVY
-1094 ENGRANPVAMKW
+1094 ENGRAKPVAMKW

-1141 FTRKGALK
+1141 FTRKGRLIK
-1149 KIDDHNYR
+1149 KDDHTYR
-1157 LIFQEGLN
+1157 LIFKEGLN

-1175 SDNSFNILSDLTRF
+1175 SDNSFNMLSDLTKF
-1189 RCPKDLAK
+1189 RCPTDLSQ

>member
-1 MRSIFNFIKQ
+1 MRSILNFIKQ

-26 IFFVFPLLLGDNE
+26 IFFVLPLFFGDYE
-39 NLNTII
+39 KLNLII
-45 YVSIAILFSIWTIV
+45 FISIAVIFSIWAIV
-59 YLIKYLKARRRNKAL
+59 YLVKYLKARKKNKEL
-74 LDEMVE
+74 LQNIAE
-80 EEIEIDPVQTQV
+80 EEPEVDPVQMQV
-92 DDELNVLNDRLG
+92 DDELGVLQGRLG

-115 KTKNGDSKYL
+115 KTHNGDSKYL

-130 YVILGPPGS
+130 YVIIGPPGS

-202 WLGFLNM
+202 WLGFLAM

-244 RKRLQELYEQFNLT
+244 RKRLQELYEQFNLI

-269 LLSGFSEFFYDLEQ
+269 LLSGFSEFFYDLEK

-294 TENNKAVSS
+294 TEDNKALSNP
-303 TLPLIE
+303 LPLVE
-309 TELNEL
+309 AELNEL

-322 VIYKLEKEIDLE
+322 VVYKLEKEIDLE

-345 FGSIKNTINS
+345 FGSIKKTVNS
-355 FANEIFSSSRY
+355 FVDEIFSSSRY
-366 QHEILLRGI
+366 QHEILLRGV

-427 EADLAGVDEKHEKRK
+427 EADLVGVDEKHESRKR
-442 KWIQRTALAS
+442 WFQRSALATALLA
-452 ALLTI
+452 T
-457 LVGAGFW
+457 LVGAGLW
-464 FTSYSKN
+464 FTSYTKN
-471 NVYTEVVNK
+471 NSYTDIVFK
-480 NTSTLKDTLQNSTD
+480 NTETLKDTLESSRD
-494 KGDLATAS
+494 KDDLVTAT

-525 QKERLISEANNTYQD
+525 QKERLISEADNTYHD

-557 LLSNTSGTAKLFK
+557 LLNNKTSTANLFK
-570 TLKSYLILSANHDEH
+570 SLKSYLILSANHDEH
-585 FEANKELI
+585 FSANKELI
-593 KEIVNKAW
+593 KEIVKKAW

-610 PEQLNALSK
+610 PEQLSALGQ
-619 HMNIL
+619 HMNVL
-624 LITRPTQLS
+624 LATRPTQLS
-633 QPLNK
+633 QPLDK
-638 DLISQTRAILERSK
+638 ALISQTRAILETSK
-652 LSGLVY
+652 LSGLIY
-658 NQVKAQLLS
+658 NQVKSQLLS
-667 DSKLP
+667 SSKLP

-687 NVFQR
+687 SVFQR

-707 YNGYREFRKVSGE
+707 YDGYREFRKVSGE
-720 LVESFLSDNWVLGN
+720 LVESFLADNWVLGN
-734 ELAKVNLLDTQLEV
+734 ELAKVNLVDTQLEV

-753 DEYQDVWDNLLQDIK
+753 EEYQDEWNNLLQDIK
-768 IKSPTSLKHAA
+768 IKSPSNLKHAA
-779 EITNILADPIQSPI
+779 EITNILADPVQSPI

-800 VEQTYLSKPLE
+800 VKQTYLSKPLE
-811 DSTGAG
+811 DASSTGGAM
-817 SALGGKVAKQ
+817 GGKIAKQ

-832 GFRAAS
+832 GYRAA
-838 RAGMVGQ
+838 AGTGMIGQ
-845 ILESSVST
+845 ILESSIST
-853 EDLEKLAKSKTGKS
+853 DDLESLAKSKTGKS

-876 KIRRLRQTEN
+876 KIRRLRSEEGEQTFN
-886 GMDNF
+886 DAI
-891 DSTMKRLDGLS
+891 KRLDGLS
-902 TSLRNLTGTLA
+902 TSLRILTGALA
-913 DEMRNEQQRTVAQDL
+913 DEMRNEQQRTVAGDL
-928 EVLKT
+928 ETLRT
-933 IALRQPAPLGAWLL
+933 MALRQPAPLAAWLL
-947 EVRAE
+947 EVHGE
-952 IVSLLSGSVK
+952 VGSLLSGNVK
-962 GTLNTQWK
+962 GILNTQWK
-970 TNISSFC
+970 TNVSSFC
-977 QSKLQGRY
+977 QGKLQGRY

-992 RDIAIDD
+992 KDIAIDD
-999 FSDFFGPNGRIEVF
+999 FSEFFGPNGRMEVF

-1021 IDRTGEIWK
+1021 IDRTGAIWR
-1030 WRGTGSSPISEDSLK
+1030 WRGTGPSPISDETLS
-1045 QFQRADRIRKSFFPR
+1045 QFQRADRIKKAFFPR
-1060 GSQIPRINFTIKPV
+1060 GSQIPTIRFTIKPV

-1089 TSIVY
+1089 TSLVY
-1094 ENGRANPVAMKW
+1094 ENGRAKPVAMKW

-1141 FTRKGALK
+1141 FTRKGRLLK
-1149 KIDDHNYR
+1149 KDDHTYR
-1157 LIFQEGLN
+1157 LIFKEGLN

-1175 SDNSFNILSDLTRF
+1175 SDNSFNMLSDLTKF
-1189 RCPKDLAK
+1189 RCPTDLAQ

>member
-1 MRSIFNFIKQ
+1 MRSILNFIKQ

-26 IFFVFPLLLGDNE
+26 IFFVLPLFFGDYE
-39 NLNTII
+39 KLNLII
-45 YVSIAILFSIWTIV
+45 YISIAIIFSIWAIV
-59 YLIKYLKARRRNKAL
+59 YLVKYLKARKKNKEL
-74 LDEMVE
+74 LEDIAE
-80 EEIEIDPVQTQV
+80 EEPEIDPVQMQV
-92 DDELNVLNDRLG
+92 DDELGVLQGRLG

-115 KTKNGDSKYL
+115 KTHNGDSKYL

-130 YVILGPPGS
+130 YVIIGPPGS

-202 WLGFLNM
+202 WLGFLSM

-269 LLSGFSEFFYDLEQ
+269 LLSGFSEFFYDLEK

-294 TENNKAVSS
+294 TEDNKALS
-303 TLPLIE
+303 TPLPLVE
-309 TELNEL
+309 AELNEL

-322 VIYKLEKEIDLE
+322 VVYKLEKEIDLE

-345 FGSIKNTINS
+345 FGSIKKTVNS
-355 FANEIFSSSRY
+355 FVDEIFSSSRY

-427 EADLAGVDEKHEKRK
+427 EADLVGVDEKHENRKR
-442 KWIQRTALAS
+442 WFQRSALAT
-452 ALLTI
+452 ALLTT
-457 LVGAGFW
+457 LVGAGLW
-464 FTSYSKN
+464 FTSYTKN
-471 NVYTEVVNK
+471 NSYTDIVFK
-480 NTSTLKDTLQNSTD
+480 NTETLKDTLESSRD
-494 KGDLATAS
+494 KDDLVTAT

-525 QKERLISEANNTYQD
+525 QKERLISEADNTYHD
-540 LLKSRLLPQVVK
+540 LLTSRLLPQIVK

-557 LLSNTSGTAKLFK
+557 LLNNKASTANLFK
-570 TLKSYLILSANHDEH
+570 SLKSYLILSANHDEH
-585 FEANKELI
+585 FSENKELI
-593 KEIVNKAW
+593 KEIVRKAW
-601 YRDYATSLS
+601 YRDYATSIS
-610 PEQLNALSK
+610 PEQLSALGQ
-619 HMNIL
+619 HMNVL
-624 LITRPTQLS
+624 LETRPTQLP
-633 QPLNK
+633 QPLDK
-638 DLISQTRAILERSK
+638 ALISQTRAILETSK
-652 LSGLVY
+652 LSGLIY
-658 NQVKAQLLS
+658 NQVKSQLLS
-667 DSKLP
+667 NSKLP

-687 NVFQR
+687 SVFQR

-707 YNGYREFRKVSGE
+707 YDGYREFRKVSGE
-720 LVESFLSDNWVLGN
+720 LVESFLADNWVLGN
-734 ELAKVNLLDTQLEV
+734 ELAKVNLVDTQLEV

-753 DEYQDVWDNLLQDIK
+753 EEYQDEWNNLLQDIK
-768 IKSPTSLKHAA
+768 IKSPSNLKHAA
-779 EITNILADPIQSPI
+779 EITNILADPVQSPI

-800 VEQTYLSKPLE
+800 VKQTYLSKPLE
-811 DSTGAG
+811 DASSPGGAV
-817 SALGGKVAKQ
+817 GGKVAKQ
-827 AAKQI
+827 TAKQLGYI
-832 GFRAAS
+832 AAANTG
-838 RAGMVGQ
+838 RIGQ
-845 ILESSVST
+845 ILESSIST
-853 EDLEKLAKSKTGKS
+853 DDLESLAKKKTGKS

-876 KIRRLRQTEN
+876 KIRRLRSEEGEQTFN
-886 GMDNF
+886 DVI
-891 DSTMKRLDGLS
+891 KRLDGLS
-902 TSLRNLTGTLA
+902 TSLRILTGALA
-913 DEMRNEQQRTVAQDL
+913 DEMRNEQQRTVAGDL
-928 EVLKT
+928 ETLRT
-933 IALRQPAPLGAWLL
+933 MALRQPAPLAAWLL
-947 EVRAE
+947 EVHGE
-952 IVSLLSGSVK
+952 VGSLLSGNVK
-962 GTLNTQWK
+962 GILNTQWK

-977 QSKLQGRY
+977 QGKLQGRY

-992 RDIAIDD
+992 KDVAIDD
-999 FSDFFGPNGRIEVF
+999 FSEFFGPNGRIEVF

-1021 IDRTGEIWK
+1021 IDRTGTKWR
-1030 WRGTGSSPISEDSLK
+1030 WRGTGPSPISDKTLS
-1045 QFQRADRIRKSFFPR
+1045 QFQRADRIKKAFFPR
-1060 GSQIPRINFTIKPV
+1060 GSQIPTIRFTIKPV

-1089 TSIVY
+1089 TSLVY
-1094 ENGRANPVAMKW
+1094 ENGRAKPVAMKW

-1121 ADTGASSSGSK
+1121 ADTGAASSGSK

-1141 FTRKGALK
+1141 FTRKGRLIK
-1149 KIDDHNYR
+1149 KDDHTYR
-1157 LIFQEGLN
+1157 LIFKEGLN

-1175 SDNSFNILSDLTRF
+1175 SDNSFNMLSDLTKF
-1189 RCPKDLAK
+1189 KCPTDLAQ